1 MIYLDSAATTLQ
13 KPPQVAQAVA
23 RAVNMLASPG
33 RGGHPPSALA
43 GETAYRCREAA
54 AQLFGLDDPQQIVFT
69 LNATHA
75 LNIAIR
81 SLVKP
86 GDKVVVSA
94 WEHNAVTRTL
104 QSIPG
109 VEVVVAKGSL
119 FDQNATILAFSNAM
133 TPDVKAVIFTH
144 ISNVF
149 GYILPVAQIA
159 ALCRSRNVPCIL
171 DASQSAGCQPIDFSR
186 LGADFIAM
194 PGHKGLFGPQGT
206 GLLLC
211 RQNPDPLMTG
221 GTGSESIRQS
231 MPEFLPD
238 RVEAGTHNMAG
249 IAGLLEGIRYVQQAG
264 VERIHSHETALI
276 GQLGVGL
283 ASLSGVETFLADDSS
298 CQSGVLSLRVEGM
311 DCEELGER
319 LADRGVCVRPG
330 LHCAPLAHQTAGT
343 LASGTVRISVSP
355 FNTTGEIERFLDIFS
370 QCMD

>member
-33 RGGHPPSALA
+33 RGGHRPSVLA
-43 GETAYRCREAA
+43 GEMAYRCREAA
-54 AQLFGLDDPQQIVFT
+54 AQLFHLDDPQQVVFT

-75 LNIAIR
+75 LNIAIH

-104 QSIPG
+104 QSIAD
-109 VEVVVAKGSL
+109 VEVVVAKAPL
-119 FDQNATILAFSNAM
+119 FNQNATLTAFSEEI
-133 TPDVKAVIFTH
+133 TSDVKAVIFTH

-149 GYILPVAQIA
+149 GFILPVDQIA
-159 ALCRSRNVPCIL
+159 ALCRSRNIPFII
-171 DASQSAGCQPIDFSR
+171 DASQSAGCQPIDFRR

-211 RQNPDPLMTG
+211 GQNPEPLITG
-221 GTGSESIRQS
+221 GTGSESRLQS

-249 IAGLLEGIRYVQQAG
+249 IAGLLEGIRYVQQIGIEKIGHHERALMEYLTAEMVLLPS
-264 VERIHSHETALI
+264 VEVFS
-276 GQLGVGL
+276 
-283 ASLSGVETFLADDSS
+283 SSGSS
-298 CQSGVLSLRVEGM
+298 CQSGVLSLRVEGL
-311 DCEELGER
+311 DCETLGER
-319 LADRGVCVRPG
+319 LAEQGVCTRAG

-343 LASGTVRISVSP
+343 LASGTLRISVSP
-355 FNTTGEIERFLDIFS
+355 FNSQREMERFIDIFS
-370 QCMD
+370 QCIG

>member
-33 RGGHPPSALA
+33 RGGHRPSVLA
-43 GETAYRCREAA
+43 GEMAYSCREAA
-54 AQLFGLDDPQQIVFT
+54 AQLFHLDDPQQVVFT

-104 QSIPG
+104 RSIPE
-109 VEVVVAKGSL
+109 VEIVVAKAPL
-119 FDQNATILAFSNAM
+119 FDQNATLTAFSEAI
-133 TPDVKAVIFTH
+133 TPGIKAVIFTH

-149 GYILPVAQIA
+149 GYILPVDQIA
-159 ALCRSRNVPCIL
+159 ALCRSRNIPYII
-171 DASQSAGCQPIDFSR
+171 DASQSAGCQSIDFGR
-186 LGADFIAM
+186 LNADFIAM

-211 RQNPDPLMTG
+211 GQNPEPLITG
-221 GTGSESIRQS
+221 GTGSESRLQT

-238 RVEAGTHNMAG
+238 RAEAGTHNMAG
-249 IAGLLEGIRYVQQAG
+249 IAGLLEGIRYVQQIG
-264 VERIHSHETALI
+264 IEKIGNHERALI
-276 GQLGVGL
+276 GSLAIQLG
-283 ASLSGVETFLADDSS
+283 AMPGVEVFSPPDSS
-298 CQSGVLSLRVEGM
+298 CQSGVLSLRVEGL
-311 DCEELGER
+311 DCEVLGDR
-319 LADRGVCVRPG
+319 LAERGVCTRPG

-343 LASGTVRISVSP
+343 LTSGTLRISVSP
-355 FNTTGEIERFLDIFS
+355 FNTSGEMERFTDIFT
-370 QCMD
+370 QCIG